1 MGGII
6 RPPLYLTAK
15 LRNNWELGIR
25 NRVFFAYPAQWGH
38 DPLLY
43 LPLCGRNQTAS
54 VLLFS
59 APLARSGN
67 NSAFL
72 LQVTDFFCNF
82 AAANQKNAATSS
94 RGQQRF
100 HPVDFAAFPPSSEPL
115 DIFVQFCLSRNAASV
130 TDS

>member
-82 AAANQKNAATSS
+82 AAANQKKRGDFKSWATEISS
-94 RGQQRF
+94 GRFRGF
-100 HPVDFAAFPPSSEPL
+100 SS
-115 DIFVQFCLSRNAASV
+115 FFGTFRYFCAILLIAERSFGY
-130 TDS
+130 